1 MPSSTMT
8 KRELR
13 EQRRAER
20 LAAEAA
26 EAARSTRHRR
36 LVRLLAAVGVAA
48 AAVVIAAVVS
58 SSGSKPAAPATPQP
72 AVTSV
77 LAGIPEHG
85 GVLGNPNAPITLTEY
100 VDLQCPVCAE
110 AARDTLPQLIR
121 TQVRTGKV
129 KLDARTLH
137 FIGPDSQRAA
147 LVAAGAEQQG
157 KLWPFL
163 LAFYGAQGQENSGY
177 VTDGFLRDVAQAA
190 GVDAGEALAYADT
203 AAAQQRVNRADADA
217 QRLGVNSTPTFTI
230 AKGSGAPRALQNHD
244 IGTLDQAIAQAAKA

>member
-1 MPSSTMT
+1 MT

-48 AAVVIAAVVS
+48 LAVVVAAVVS
-58 SSGSKPAAPATPQP
+58 SSGSKPATPQP
-72 AVTSV
+72 AVNSV

-85 GVLGNPNAPITLTEY
+85 GVLGDPNAPVTLTEY
-100 VDLQCPVCAE
+100 IDLQCPVCAA

-121 TQVRTGKV
+121 TRVRTGKA
-129 KLDARTLH
+129 KLSARTLH

-163 LAFYGAQGQENSGY
+163 LAFYGAQGQENSGF
-177 VTDGFLRDVAQAA
+177 VTDGFLRDVARAA
-190 GVDAGEALAYADT
+190 GVDANKALADADT
-203 AAAQQRVNRADADA
+203 AAAQQRLNQADADA
-217 QRLGVNSTPTFTI
+217 QRLGVNATPTFTI
-230 AKGSGAPRALQNHD
+230 AKRGGAPRVLQNHD
-244 IGTLDQAIAQAAKA
+244 IRTLDQAIAQAAKA